1 MKLIKLENASVH
13 FPTKKGKRKGV
24 VKAVDQVSL
33 EIDQGEI
40 LAVVGESGCG
50 KTTLGKLIAGIHKL
64 NTGTFYFNG
73 KDISKLHGN
82 EKEAFRL
89 GVQMVHQDSYAALNP
104 NKTIYQSLSLP
115 LIRHKIAKNQDEAAA
130 ILFEYFNEVGLN
142 PPEIFLEKYP
152 HQLSGGQRQR
162 ILLARALSV
171 EPKLIVADEPVSMVD
186 VSLRISLLNLMARM
200 NKKHNISF
208 IYITHD
214 LSTARY
220 IAKHGKILVMYLGKL
235 IERNTIQEAIDDPK
249 HPYFQALISAV
260 PEANPD
266 RRSEFQKQLPLRSLD
281 MPDMLDLPPGCNFTP
296 RCPYYQELCT
306 REVPSLRKVGSGDVA
321 CHFAENLERIEEVID
336 PNPIMPV
343 GGGDEVSEVPEH
355 PDTPELQS

>member
-1 MKLIKLENASVH
+1 MSLIKLENASVH
-13 FPTKKGKRKGV
+13 FPAKSGRQKGLI
-24 VKAVDQVSL
+24 KAVDDVSL
-33 EIDQGEI
+33 TVESGEI

-50 KTTLGKLIAGIHKL
+50 KTTLGKLIAGVYKTQ
-64 NTGTFYFNG
+64 TGRYLYNG
-73 KDISKLHGN
+73 KDVSKLRGA
-82 EKEAFRL
+82 EKKQFRL

-115 LIRHKIAKNQDEAAA
+115 ILKHRIAKNQQEAVEL
-130 ILFEYFNEVGLN
+130 LFEYLNEVGLN
-142 PPEIFLEKYP
+142 PPELFLEKYP

-171 EPKLIVADEPVSMVD
+171 KPKVIVADEPVSMVD

-200 NKKHNISF
+200 NKRYGISF

-220 IAKHGKILVMYLGKL
+220 IAAHGKILVMYMGRL
-235 IERNTIQEAIDDPK
+235 IERNNIQHAIENPA

-266 RRSEFQKQLPLRSLD
+266 RRSDFQTQLPLKSLD
-281 MPDMLDLPPGCNFTP
+281 MPNLLDLPSGCNFNP
-296 RCPYYQELCT
+296 RCPYARKLCT
-306 REVPSLRKVGSGDVA
+306 QETPLLRPFGEGEVA
-321 CHFAENLERIEEVID
+321 CHYAGELIIPER
-336 PNPIMPV
+336 
-343 GGGDEVSEVPEH
+343 G
-355 PDTPELQS
+355 